1 MAKAPTPA
9 AEIIDV
15 PFNEEL
21 LAQDISA
28 ANSLALITAQHHSAV
43 RAVAMQLGYSL
54 DSVDPDLI
62 QRDIAS
68 NMRRSVESC
77 LEVGKG
83 LRVLKEACSHGEF
96 ISRLDVLGVEYTVAT
111 RFMQT
116 AAKFSKVATSQTLK
130 AIGNQS
136 KLFEMLLL
144 DDDQITE
151 LELTGQTGELAL
163 DDVATMSVKELRAKL
178 RQARTDKQRLL
189 DVNQE
194 MHDEVIHLK
203 LDKKVVA
210 ITDWPDALIPVA
222 DQVAMAGRKLAQA
235 LSELETCRITIF
247 EKAADLTDDARA
259 SLEAALGHVADVYE
273 AALSRAERGIE
284 RERLTFDKTLGAFSK
299 EGQ

>member
-1 MAKAPTPA
+1 MSKQATPFPQSKEVVIEMEA
-9 AEIIDV
+9 VEQSID
-15 PFNEEL
+15 
-21 LAQDISA
+21 A

-43 RAVAMQLGYSL
+43 RAVATQLGYSL

-68 NMRRSVESC
+68 NMRRSVEAC

-83 LRVLKEACSHGEF
+83 LRVLKEACGHGNFMARLEVLGIDDAVAQKF
-96 ISRLDVLGVEYTVAT
+96 MQAAKKFANTSTSRLLGTV
-111 RFMQT
+111 
-116 AAKFSKVATSQTLK
+116 K
-130 AIGNQS
+130 NQS
-136 KLFEMLLL
+136 TLFEMLVL
-144 DDDQITE
+144 DDEQLEE

-210 ITDWPDALIPVA
+210 ITDWPDALVPVA